1 MTVISPLDRS
11 PARAAAVRRGPTVRT
26 VPGRAPAPLP
36 VAEPLDPL
44 VGVAL
49 ALVGGLVLGVT
60 TQVLQDVLP
69 GAWQS
74 IATSVAAWSLIG
86 AGIGSR
92 VSGRAAPGLVGVVTL
107 LALTGGYAAAASLQ
121 GVPFTAG
128 YLVLWSVSA
137 VVGGV
142 VFGTAGAWCRFGG
155 TRERVAAAAVL
166 GGVLCYE
173 GLVRTFVFADQV
185 PEGLTMVVLGIG
197 APLLV
202 GRTTRER
209 AYAGVALVPATAL
222 GLTAY
227 LVLDLLAA

>member
-11 PARAAAVRRGPTVRT
+11 HARAAAVRRGPAVRT
-26 VPGRAPAPLP
+26 APGQAPAVLP
-36 VAEPLDPL
+36 ADEPLDPL
-44 VGVAL
+44 VGIAL
-49 ALVGGLVLGVT
+49 ALVGGLLLGVAA
-60 TQVLQDVLP
+60 QVLQGVLP
-69 GAWQS
+69 GAWRS
-74 IATSVAAWSLIG
+74 VATSVAVWSLIG
-86 AGIGSR
+86 AGLGSR
-92 VSGRAAPGLVGVVTL
+92 VTGRFAPGLVGVVTL
-107 LALTGGYAAAASLQ
+107 LALTGGYSAAASLQ
-121 GVPFTAG
+121 GVPAGPG
-128 YLVLWSVSA
+128 YLLFWSLSA

-142 VFGTAGAWCRFGG
+142 VFGTAGAWCRFGSA
-155 TRERVAAAAVL
+155 RERVAAAAVL

-227 LVLDLLAA
+227 LVLDLLPV

>member
-11 PARAAAVRRGPTVRT
+11 HARAAAVRRGPAVRT
-26 VPGRAPAPLP
+26 SPGRAPAPLP
-36 VAEPLDPL
+36 ADEPLDPL
-44 VGVAL
+44 VGIAL
-49 ALVGGLVLGVT
+49 ALVGGLLLGVA
-60 TQVLQDVLP
+60 TQVLQGVLP
-69 GAWQS
+69 GAWRS
-74 IATSVAAWSLIG
+74 VATSVAVWSLIG
-86 AGIGSR
+86 AALGSR
-92 VSGRAAPGLVGVVTL
+92 VAGRVAPGLVGVVTL
-107 LALTGGYAAAASLQ
+107 LALTGGHAAAASLQ
-121 GVPFTAG
+121 GVPVHAG
-128 YLVLWSVSA
+128 DLVVWSLSA

-142 VFGTAGAWCRFGG
+142 VFGTAGAWCRFG
-155 TRERVAAAAVL
+155 TARERVAAAAVL

-209 AYAGVALVPATAL
+209 AHAGVALVPATAL

-227 LVLDLLAA
+227 LVLDLLPV